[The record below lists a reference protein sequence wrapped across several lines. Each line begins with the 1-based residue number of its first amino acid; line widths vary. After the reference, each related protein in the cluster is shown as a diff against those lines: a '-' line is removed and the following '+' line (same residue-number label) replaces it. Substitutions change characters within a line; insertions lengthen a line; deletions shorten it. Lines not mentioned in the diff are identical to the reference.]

1 MRHHCCVRSVL
12 LLSVLTCCL
21 ALASAWRH
29 RQWRHRQSE
38 DYEDTLHSWRPRV
51 VVPTQGEVWPQPLNQ
66 TKSSNTLS
74 LDASTFSFQYEGP
87 CFVVQQALKRYRRE
101 ILFQNCTKPGTSKG
115 ERYQNSGSLHR
126 NNHLFNG
133 AFHVLKVTVSRPC
146 EDIPD
151 HQMDESYVL
160 SISSSEESFISAR
173 TVWGALRGLETFSQL
188 VYSPDGESWVVNE
201 TVIYDEPRFPHR
213 GLLIDSSRH
222 FLPMESIIDTLD
234 AMSYNKMNVLHWH
247 IVDDEA
253 FPYVSKTFPSLSEKG
268 AYDPE
273 VRVYQPRDVQH
284 VISEAAARG
293 IRVIPEFDTP
303 GHTRSWGAAFPE
315 ILTTCYKKME
325 PIGLGPIDPS
335 TNVTYAFLKELFAEV
350 ADVFPE
356 QYIHLGGDEVDFDC
370 WKSNPNISDFM
381 ENIGITGDYD
391 KLEEYYI
398 RRLLKIV
405 QGARK
410 SYMVWQEVFDN
421 GIEIAPD
428 TVVHIWLHPQEEEL
442 SAVTRAGYNA
452 LLSSC
457 WYLDY
462 ISYTKD
468 WKRYYGCDPHD
479 FTGTPQQKALVQGGE
494 ACIWGEYVDATNL
507 ISRTWP
513 RASAVAER
521 LWSPASV
528 EYTDTTASRFEE
540 QRCRMLRRG
549 LKVEPENGPGVCD
562 CDYLV

>member
-1 MRHHCCVRSVL
+1 MRLRCCVPSVL

-21 ALASAWRH
+21 ALASARLPGLDADSVH
-29 RQWRHRQSE
+29 
-38 DYEDTLHSWRPRV
+38 TWRPRV
-51 VVPTQGEVWPQPLNQ
+51 VVPTQGEVWPQPMNQ
-66 TKSSNTLS
+66 TKSSTTLS

-87 CFVVQQALKRYRRE
+87 CFVVQQALKRYRRQ
-101 ILFQNCTKPGTSKG
+101 ILFQNCTKPGTARG
-115 ERYQNSGSLHR
+115 AGRGNSIALDPDTNSY
-126 NNHLFNG
+126 NG
-133 AFHVLKVTVSRPC
+133 DLNVLKVTVSDRC

-151 HQMDESYVL
+151 HKMDERYVL
-160 SISSSEESFISAR
+160 SLSSSEESFISAR

-188 VYSPDGESWVVNE
+188 VYSPDGVSWVVNE

-222 FLPMESIIDTLD
+222 FLPMESIMDTLD

-253 FPYVSKTFPSLSEKG
+253 FPYVSKKFPSMSEKG

-273 VRVYQPRDVQH
+273 IRVYRPRDVQH

-293 IRVIPEFDTP
+293 IRVMAEFDTP
-303 GHTRSWGAAFPE
+303 GHTRSWGEAFPE
-315 ILTTCYKKME
+315 ILTTCYKEME
-325 PIGLGPIDPS
+325 PFALGPIDPS

-356 QYIHLGGDEVDFDC
+356 QYIHLGGDEVSFNC
-370 WKSNPNISDFM
+370 WKSNPNITDFM
-381 ENIGITGDYD
+381 EQIGIPGDYN
-391 KLEEYYI
+391 KLEEFYI
-398 RRLLKIV
+398 QRLLKIV
-405 QGARK
+405 QKLRK

-421 GIEIAPD
+421 GVEIAPD
-428 TVVHIWLHPQEEEL
+428 TVVHVWKQPHEQEL
-442 SAVTRAGYNA
+442 SSVTRAGYNA

-462 ISYTKD
+462 ISYTQD
-468 WKRYYGCDPHD
+468 WKKYYGCDPHN
-479 FTGTPQQKALVQGGE
+479 FTGTPKMKSLVQGGE

-513 RASAVAER
+513 RASAIAER
-521 LWSPASV
+521 LWSPASAK
-528 EYTDTTASRFEE
+528 YTKKTASRFEE

-562 CDYLV
+562 CDYIV